1 MSKITPKPDNGLFA
15 DDLTPGRGRPPKPKP
30 ERSEPPKKRGPKPK
44 PKTER
49 VPILSKPG
57 RVSNKDREPGIS
69 GTNDAISNILDN
81 IDRGDNNIDLL
92 NDLEQIVK
100 SIDMKEKMSIQEL
113 KFIEFHIVKGESKKR
128 AMLLAG
134 YRNLD
139 NNHLYWIA
147 KKIVQK
153 YEGHTE
159 DHRIIMR
166 AIGAGEVAVAAGLF
180 QLARTAASEVARVAA
195 YTTLSKM
202 LGMQKEILQ
211 GSEGVTVIIQG
222 PDACVQVNAGSP
234 GLALP
239 APTQP
244 AYQHPQPTMPGKPIT
259 IIK

>member
-1 MSKITPKPDNGLFA
+1 MKRFL
-15 DDLTPGRGRPPKPKP
+15 
-30 ERSEPPKKRGPKPK
+30 ESE
-44 PKTER
+44 
-49 VPILSKPG
+49 
-57 RVSNKDREPGIS
+57 
-69 GTNDAISNILDN
+69 
-81 IDRGDNNIDLL
+81 RGDN
-92 NDLEQIVK
+92 EHEGGW
-100 SIDMKEKMSIQEL
+100 S
-113 KFIEFHIVKGESKKR
+113 
-128 AMLLAG
+128 
-134 YRNLD
+134 YRN
-139 NNHLYWIA
+139 A
-147 KKIVQK
+147 RFR
-153 YEGHTE
+153 EGHSGRGETQTE

-222 PDACVQVNAGSP
+222 PDACVQVNAGAP
-234 GLALP
+234 GPALP